1 MANVSY
7 VYQTTNSANSS
18 YLLITFKINN
28 TRAVKLGWQ
37 HSYIGKMTYKQCK
50 LGQTDLVFFVYDQSS
65 SFVFFIVFLVVCFFV

>member
-50 LGQTDLVFFVYDQSS
+50 LGQTDLVFLFMIRVHHLYFSLY
-65 SFVFFIVFLVVCFFV
+65 F